1 VNLKARG
8 IPSTILSFLGLDI
21 SSPLWAYAHKKDKP
35 YAQRCQVGD
44 GEAKRS
50 SRVAFYSVLANLVVT
65 VCKALL
71 AYVTG
76 SSAVLADAIHGLS
89 DLAASL
95 AVWLGIRISRLSS
108 KGFPFGLYKVEN
120 IMQLVTGLAILM
132 AGYEVVRY
140 MVLGSNIRTL
150 SYAFV
155 RYEKAWAERVN
166 SPALMADAE
175 HWKADILSTGILVFS
190 LFTASVGLTF
200 MDRLAALVI
209 VFFIVLSA
217 WKLIR
222 NALRSLLDASVDYTT
237 LDKISRVVS
246 SFPRVKKIKSMAAR
260 SSGPCI
266 FAHVEVI
273 LKERDLRRAHE
284 LTERIE
290 EAVQEA
296 VPHVERI
303 FIHYE
308 PEEKEGLL
316 WGVPL
321 DDGKGTISSYF
332 GEAPFVALLL
342 FEPSAMKLID
352 FQIKENPFHI
362 LDKGKG
368 VKLAEFLLEEGVD
381 RVSVKES
388 IDDKGPGYLFK
399 SNGVVVQ
406 VTHASQ
412 LDELITQVE
421 REGGGSW

>member
-1 VNLKARG
+1 ME
-8 IPSTILSFLGLDI
+8 
-21 SSPLWAYAHKKDKP
+21 
-35 YAQRCQVGD
+35 D
-44 GEAKRS
+44 GEVKRS

-65 VCKALL
+65 ACKALL

-89 DLAASL
+89 DLVASL

-108 KGFPFGLYKVEN
+108 RGFPFGLYKVEN
-120 IMQLVTGLAILM
+120 VMELATGLVILM
-132 AGYEVVRY
+132 AGYEVVRC
-140 MVLGSNIRTL
+140 MVLGSKRGSLRHTL
-150 SYAFV
+150 PATGILILLVGAIYAFV
-155 RYEKAWAERVN
+155 RYEKAWAERLN

-190 LFTASVGLTF
+190 LLTASAGLTF
-200 MDRLAALVI
+200 VDRLAALVI

-222 NALRSLLDASVDYTT
+222 NALRSLLDASVDYST

-246 SFPRVKKIKSMAAR
+246 SFPRVKKIKSIAAR

-284 LTERIE
+284 LTEKIE
-290 EAVQEA
+290 KAVQGA
-296 VPHVERI
+296 VPHVEKI

-316 WGVPL
+316 WGIPL
-321 DDGKGTISSYF
+321 DDGKGTISPYF
-332 GEAPFVALLL
+332 GKAPFVALLL
-342 FEPSAMKLID
+342 FEPSTMKLMD
-352 FQIKENPFHI
+352 FQIKENPFHS
-362 LDKGKG
+362 LDRGRG

-381 RVSVKES
+381 RVLVKES
-388 IDDKGPGYLFK
+388 IDDKGPGYLLK
-399 SNGVVVQ
+399 SNGVAIQ
-406 VTHASQ
+406 LIHASR

-421 REGGGSW
+421 RKGGGS

>member
-1 VNLKARG
+1 M
-8 IPSTILSFLGLDI
+8 
-21 SSPLWAYAHKKDKP
+21 
-35 YAQRCQVGD
+35 GD
-44 GEAKRS
+44 GQAERS
-50 SRVAFYSVLANLVVT
+50 SRVAFYSVLANLLVT

-71 AYVTG
+71 AYATG

-89 DLAASL
+89 DLVASL

-120 IMQLVTGLAILM
+120 IMELATGLVILM

-140 MVLGSNIRTL
+140 MVLGPCRKALTHTL
-150 SYAFV
+150 PATGVLILLGGAIYAFV
-155 RYEKAWAERVN
+155 RYEKAWAERLN

-190 LFTASVGLTF
+190 LFTASVGLAL

-209 VFFIVLSA
+209 VLFIVLSA

-222 NALRSLLDASVDYTT
+222 NALRSLLDASVDYAT

-246 SFPRVKKIKSMAAR
+246 SFPRVKKIKSIAAR

-308 PEEKEGLL
+308 PEEKGELL
-316 WGVPL
+316 WAVPL
-321 DDGKGTISSYF
+321 DDGKGVISPYF
-332 GEAPFVALLL
+332 GKAPFVALLH
-342 FEPSAMKLID
+342 FEPSAMNLTG

-368 VKLAEFLLEEGVD
+368 VKLAEFLLGEGVD
-381 RVSVKES
+381 RVLVKES
-388 IDDKGPGYLFK
+388 IGDKGPGYLLR
-399 SNGVVVQ
+399 SNGVVIQ
-406 VTHASQ
+406 VVHASH
-412 LDELITQVE
+412 LDDLIAQIE
-421 REGGGSW
+421 RDGGGS

>member
-1 VNLKARG
+1 
-8 IPSTILSFLGLDI
+8 
-21 SSPLWAYAHKKDKP
+21 
-35 YAQRCQVGD
+35 
-44 GEAKRS
+44 
-50 SRVAFYSVLANLVVT
+50 
-65 VCKALL
+65 
-71 AYVTG
+71 
-76 SSAVLADAIHGLS
+76 
-89 DLAASL
+89 
-95 AVWLGIRISRLSS
+95 
-108 KGFPFGLYKVEN
+108 
-120 IMQLVTGLAILM
+120 M
-132 AGYEVVRY
+132 
-140 MVLGSNIRTL
+140 
-150 SYAFV
+150 
-155 RYEKAWAERVN
+155 
-166 SPALMADAE
+166 
-175 HWKADILSTGILVFS
+175 
-190 LFTASVGLTF
+190 
-200 MDRLAALVI
+200 
-209 VFFIVLSA
+209 
-217 WKLIR
+217 
-222 NALRSLLDASVDYTT
+222 
-237 LDKISRVVS
+237 
-246 SFPRVKKIKSMAAR
+246 
-260 SSGPCI
+260 
-266 FAHVEVI
+266 I

-332 GEAPFVALLL
+332 GKAPFVALLF

-388 IDDKGPGYLFK
+388 IDDKSPGYLFK
-399 SNGVVVQ
+399 SNGVAVQ

-421 REGGGSW
+421 REGGESW